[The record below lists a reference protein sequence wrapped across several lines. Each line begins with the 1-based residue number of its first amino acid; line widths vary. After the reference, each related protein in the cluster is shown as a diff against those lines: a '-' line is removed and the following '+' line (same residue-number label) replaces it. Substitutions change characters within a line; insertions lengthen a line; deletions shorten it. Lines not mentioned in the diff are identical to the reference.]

1 MGIWE
6 FLWSK
11 MDLKDMIEIILDR
24 IEQVEHVEEE
34 DVSNLLGLKDAD
46 ICKDFNMN
54 GSFWH
59 GSSIEAQTMKILL
72 ESHINDKNRWR

>member
-1 MGIWE
+1 
-6 FLWSK
+6 
-11 MDLKDMIEIILDR
+11 MIEIILDR

-54 GSFWH
+54 GSF
-59 GSSIEAQTMKILL
+59 
-72 ESHINDKNRWR
+72 